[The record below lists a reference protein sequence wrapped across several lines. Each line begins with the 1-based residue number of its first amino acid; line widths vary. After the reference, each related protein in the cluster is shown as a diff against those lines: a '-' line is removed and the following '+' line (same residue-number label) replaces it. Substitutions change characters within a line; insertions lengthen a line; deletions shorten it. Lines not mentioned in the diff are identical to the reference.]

1 MGAAGAVGVAIRVA
15 SGAAIGVASGTA
27 VGTTGGVAV
36 KIPSKIGGATNN
48 RARSTYIKPV
58 FIG

>member
-27 VGTTGGVAV
+27 VGTTGGAAV
-36 KIPSKIGGATNN
+36 EIPSKIGGATNK
-48 RARSTYIKPV
+48 RARGTYIKTV
-58 FIG
+58 FVG